1 MRISAWVQEQ
11 QREACFDICKE
22 WGHSVEPQGLPWCL
36 QASPG
41 HLGAG
46 EGYHAPG
53 LPLPITRGHECPGGI
68 STGDAAAAFWV
79 TQVHVG
85 REALE
90 K

>member
-46 EGYHAPG
+46 EGCHAPG
-53 LPLPITRGHECPGGI
+53 LPLPITRGHEGPGGI